1 MPEVLILGSFD
12 GGLHYGHLR
21 VLNQASRLGR
31 VTVGLGTDDYQTGY
45 KRPPFLS
52 YEERK
57 LCLEEAGYQVMARA
71 TKSIKPLVETLRPNY
86 LVAGSEWF
94 DQPYLDLSGVTMDY
108 LVTNNIA
115 LVYLPRNHPMSTTE
129 IVQRVYESI

>member
-1 MPEVLILGSFD
+1 VATALILGSFD

-21 VLNQASRLGR
+21 VLNQTALLGR
-31 VTVGLGTDDYQTGY
+31 VVVGLGTDDYQAGY

-52 YEERK
+52 YEERR
-57 LCLEEAGYQVMARA
+57 LALEELGYQVVARDQV
-71 TKSIKPLVETLRPNY
+71 SIKPLIDLVQPDY

-94 DQPYLDLSGVTMDY
+94 DGPYLELSGIDMDY
-108 LVTNNIA
+108 LVVMDVA
-115 LVYLPRNHPMSTTE
+115 LVYLPRNHDMSTTE